1 MGRTD
6 GGRSPSRTG
15 FGEGGWVTAARQMLL
30 RMPIAL
36 FVAISLMVLAH
47 PAAAQACSGPG
58 DFGTQYLSSSWPGG
72 FTGVPVYSD
81 GGGYV
86 SNCYDYVASPGGAS
100 IKAGMEWQCVELV
113 NRLYISR
120 GWISSTWWGNGDQ
133 LYFNA
138 PGNLSKEAQ
147 GSISH
152 LAPGDVISFTGPV
165 SGDGGH
171 AAVVSAVSGS
181 SITLVNQNTSSS
193 NTISTGT
200 LSNGSLIMNGWAGYT
215 PIGAIHAPGGGGVPA
230 DGTFVSYQGNVYR
243 MAGGAPL
250 YVSNWAV
257 FGGPQPTVAL
267 SAAQWNS
274 LRPYPADGTLIST
287 TQDGRVYR
295 IAGGAPLYVST
306 WNAVGGPQPSVAV
319 DQWDVDNT
327 SDSHAHLPQYPA
339 NGTFITT
346 TQDGRVYRIA
356 GGAPL
361 YVSTWNAVGGPQPS
375 VAVDQWDVD
384 NTSDAHAHLRQYP
397 ANGTFITTTQDGR
410 VYRIAGGAPLYV
422 STWNAVGGPQPSV
435 AVDQWDV
442 DNTSDS
448 HAHLL
453 QYPANGTFITTTQ
466 DGRVYRIAGGAPL
479 YVSTWNAV
487 GGPQPSVAVDQWD
500 VDNTSDAHAHL
511 RQYPADGTFINTF
524 ASHVYRFAGGAPFL
538 VSSWSIFG
546 GTQPSTTVDQWDV
559 DNRFDP
565 HTHVRPAPADGTI
578 VEGLPSAS
586 YWSFSSGYRS
596 PTSANGSDTTVD
608 DVGLAAYPQTST
620 GGGGSGSTGGS
631 GGNGG
636 AGSTGGSGG
645 SGGSR
650 GGRPHAGPACIVPRL
665 RHMTLRKARG
675 ALQRAHCRLGRIH
688 RPRHMPHHHVLSV
701 VSQSARARSSHRNGY
716 AVNIVMR

>member
-100 IKAGMEWQCVELV
+100 IKAGMEWQFVELV

-274 LRPYPADGTLIST
+274 LRPYPADGTLIS
-287 TQDGRVYR
+287 
-295 IAGGAPLYVST
+295 
-306 WNAVGGPQPSVAV
+306 
-319 DQWDVDNT
+319 
-327 SDSHAHLPQYPA
+327 
-339 NGTFITT
+339 
-346 TQDGRVYRIA
+346 
-356 GGAPL
+356 
-361 YVSTWNAVGGPQPS
+361 
-375 VAVDQWDVD
+375 
-384 NTSDAHAHLRQYP
+384 
-397 ANGTFITTTQDGR
+397 
-410 VYRIAGGAPLYV
+410 
-422 STWNAVGGPQPSV
+422 
-435 AVDQWDV
+435 
-442 DNTSDS
+442 
-448 HAHLL
+448 
-453 QYPANGTFITTTQ
+453 TTQ

>member
-327 SDSHAHLPQYPA
+327 SDSHAHL
-339 NGTFITT
+339 
-346 TQDGRVYRIA
+346 
-356 GGAPL
+356 
-361 YVSTWNAVGGPQPS
+361 
-375 VAVDQWDVD
+375 
-384 NTSDAHAHLRQYP
+384 
-397 ANGTFITTTQDGR
+397 
-410 VYRIAGGAPLYV
+410 
-422 STWNAVGGPQPSV
+422 
-435 AVDQWDV
+435 
-442 DNTSDS
+442 
-448 HAHLL
+448 L